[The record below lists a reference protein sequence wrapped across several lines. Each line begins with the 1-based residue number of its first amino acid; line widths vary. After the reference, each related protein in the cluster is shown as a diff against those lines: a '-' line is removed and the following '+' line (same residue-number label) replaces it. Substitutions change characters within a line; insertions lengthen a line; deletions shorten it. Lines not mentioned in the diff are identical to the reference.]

1 MTTTPKPITPNQHP
15 IAPGTSIG
23 HVHLKV
29 SDLNRATE
37 FYCGVLGFDVMQR
50 YGDEAAFLSAGGY
63 HHHIALNTWE
73 SKGGSAPPPGTT
85 GLYHFAI
92 RYPTRRA
99 LADGLRRVLD
109 AGVSLEGASDHG
121 VSEAIYLRDP
131 DGNGIE
137 LAWDRP
143 ETEWPLTDDGRL
155 LMDTHPLN
163 TNELLR
169 ELTTNKV

>member
-1 MTTTPKPITPNQHP
+1 M
-15 IAPGTSIG
+15 
-23 HVHLKV
+23 
-29 SDLNRATE
+29 
-37 FYCGVLGFDVMQR
+37 
-50 YGDEAAFLSAGGY
+50 
-63 HHHIALNTWE
+63 
-73 SKGGSAPPPGTT
+73 GSANATHCRTSP
-85 GLYHFAI
+85 LLSVD
-92 RYPTRRA
+92 R
-99 LADGLRRVLD
+99 
-109 AGVSLEGASDHG
+109 
-121 VSEAIYLRDP
+121 YLRDP